1 METDSSAMKSVKVV
15 RESGKA
21 SQKRGQLI
29 GSLRISLLS
38 KNVGFL

>member
-1 METDSSAMKSVKVV
+1 METDSSAMKSVKVQ
-15 RESGKA
+15 RESGKT

-29 GSLRISLLS
+29 GSLRISLMS